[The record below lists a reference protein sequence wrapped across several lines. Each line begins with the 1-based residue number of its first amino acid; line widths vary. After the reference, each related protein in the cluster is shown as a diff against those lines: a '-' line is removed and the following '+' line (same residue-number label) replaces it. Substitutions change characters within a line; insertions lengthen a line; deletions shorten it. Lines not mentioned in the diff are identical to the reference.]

1 MELKGDRSQ
10 PRNGAGGVCGRID
23 EPWECVRL
31 RGLVR
36 ITEEQASDIE
46 EECRRL
52 KLFTS
57 IDPEHPNAAGVAIVL
72 NKDIANIEGIETW
85 EIIPGRAL
93 LAKIPWHADRT
104 ITVLAIYAP
113 ASSMTENKKF
123 WETLHKAWMTR
134 ILPVP
139 DMVLGDRN
147 IVEDAIDR
155 LPHRTDDDE
164 AVVALTRFKDL
175 LGLKDGWRITN
186 PDEKA
191 YTFTSTSGSHSRLDC
206 VMVSSDLFKH
216 SRNWN
221 LSDAPGN
228 LTDHRMVSV
237 DINAP
242 GSPFIGEG
250 RYAIPL
256 FLVKDKKLLEFAV
269 SEGRKL
275 EEAREQNPTD
285 DVQVLYKDYKD
296 KIRTFARERAKEAIG
311 ALEQKKIKLQK
322 EREETRWPTKRP
334 GQPPP
339 PNCKKR

>member
-1 MELKGDRSQ
+1 GTSKWPEVSRLMFEE
-10 PRNGAGGVCGRID
+10 RI
-23 EPWECVRL
+23 
-31 RGLVR
+31 GLLAVGESHL
-36 ITEEQASDIE
+36 TEEQANEIE
-46 EECRRL
+46 DECKRL

-57 IDPEHPNAAGVAIVL
+57 IDPERPNAAGVAIAL
-72 NKDIANIEGIETW
+72 NKDIANIEGVQTW
-85 EIIPGRAL
+85 DIIPGRAL
-93 LAKIPWHADRT
+93 LVKIPWHGERT

-113 ASSMTENKKF
+113 ASSMVENKKF
-123 WETLHKAWMTR
+123 WETLHKVWMTR
-134 ILPVP
+134 VLPVP

-206 VMVSSDLFKH
+206 ILVSSDLFKH
-216 SRNWN
+216 CRNWT

-237 DINAP
+237 DVNAP

-256 FLVKDKKLLEFAV
+256 FLMKDKKLLEYAV
-269 SEGRKL
+269 VEGRKL
-275 EEAREQNPTD
+275 EEERAEDPAKDIQF
-285 DVQVLYKDYKD
+285 LYADYKS
-296 KIRTFARERAKEAIG
+296 KIRRFARERAKETIG

-322 EREETRWPTKRP
+322 EREEILNRP
-334 GQPPP
+334 
-339 PNCKKR
+339 